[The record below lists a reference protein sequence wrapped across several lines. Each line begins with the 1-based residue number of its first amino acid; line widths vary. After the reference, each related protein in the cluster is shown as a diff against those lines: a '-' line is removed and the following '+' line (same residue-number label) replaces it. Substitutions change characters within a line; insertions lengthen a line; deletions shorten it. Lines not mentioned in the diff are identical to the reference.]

1 MGNHEVWIYCKFDMT
16 GKLLDVTLEFVGEVW
31 FGDVFIFSIYSLSQK
46 GQV

>member
-1 MGNHEVWIYCKFDMT
+1 MKFRFIYGEFDMA
-16 GKLLDVTLEFVGEVW
+16 GRLLDVTLEFVGEVR